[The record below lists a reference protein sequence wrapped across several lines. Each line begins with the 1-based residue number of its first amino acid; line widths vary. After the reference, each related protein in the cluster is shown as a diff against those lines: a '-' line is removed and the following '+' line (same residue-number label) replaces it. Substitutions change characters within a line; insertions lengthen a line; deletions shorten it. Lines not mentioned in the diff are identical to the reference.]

1 MVVIFLQPS
10 LKYQHIG
17 ISLHKAIKNII
28 EFFLNNPSLN
38 HLLFI
43 LLIIF
48 AYFSYHNLAK
58 EMFPPSSSETLM
70 VSGNYTSSSGEVLDN
85 LIVKDCEK
93 ILLNNP
99 LLSDVTT
106 SILKGSFTI
115 SANIAQGESKSLLI
129 NDIKTQIEALDTVLP
144 TDMKP
149 PRVYSVERFFP
160 LLSVSI
166 YSNEKSYDQDIQTI
180 KALNEEIKKLDH
192 IFQSELVGKYD
203 KTLRFI
209 VDYKKIDAY
218 GLNKVLTLNA
228 IDELFSIYP
237 IGQLDS
243 DTEQY
248 FVSTKSTG
256 LTQKGILNTKIKIDE
271 QTISIKDIAEVKY
284 VFEKQSLST
293 RTNGKDSITIL
304 TKKAKKG
311 DSIKLSKQ
319 IHSILEKYKHSHP
332 HLEFK
337 VLNDSSFWIK
347 TRLNV
352 ISSNIII
359 GLILLFFAIWIFISF
374 KISLVVLIGIPV
386 SFAFGF
392 IGLDYFN
399 SGLNTLSLIGVLLS
413 LGLLVDE
420 AIVVSEN
427 IHRHRL
433 LGKEII
439 HACIDGTAEVLPT
452 LFVALLTTV
461 VAFLPLLFIS
471 GDLGIFVKIIP
482 LMVII
487 LIISSF
493 IESFVFLP
501 AHYRLIV
508 KNKIKHTR
516 DFRDKIWDTLLKSY
530 IRLLHIIIPFRYL
543 FVLIFIVVFLLLS
556 FMFIKNSKF
565 ILFPEFDAMS
575 ININGKVQNNSIVYT
590 SEIIKPLEEILLNK
604 LSKKDYSSI
613 HTTIGMKTDGRSSHD
628 KANNLFSI
636 TINLHPKIAEDYFNR
651 VINPFFQLFG
661 KNTKE
666 NRTRI
671 KTAKMI
677 QKDLFLWLESYTKEM
692 ELDISIPQTGVVKSD
707 IEISLAGNNEEKIQT
722 YITALKKEMSNIQG
736 ILNIKD
742 DMNYNEVSMQ
752 IDLNEYGKRLGFT
765 QKNIIQILEIYLQTQ
780 KITKVTNDSNELLD
794 LQFYIL
800 NKTDLKNFEN
810 LLIEVPNRS
819 EKVLL
824 FDIATITYTHTLS
837 NIKKENQEKIFTI
850 TAHTDKKRISSRR
863 FYKKIQPLLKEIKAN
878 GIKVYIKG
886 EAGKNDQI
894 KKDIQKSLILSLF
907 GILIILTWFF
917 HSFILSVFSLTVIPL
932 SILGVLI
939 GHFIL
944 NLPLTFSSILGFVG
958 LIGIVMND
966 TLLMLNFIKNSQT
979 IQEVITQASL
989 RLRPILLTS
998 ITTILGLF
1006 TLIFLASGESLLMQP
1021 LAVSIGF
1028 GLLGATLINLLYLPI
1043 AFSLKFRKN
1052 DCSY

>member
-1 MVVIFLQPS
+1 
-10 LKYQHIG
+10 
-17 ISLHKAIKNII
+17 
-28 EFFLNNPSLN
+28 
-38 HLLFI
+38 
-43 LLIIF
+43 
-48 AYFSYHNLAK
+48 
-58 EMFPPSSSETLM
+58 MFPPSSSETLII
-70 VSGNYTSSSGEVLDN
+70 SGNYASSSGEVLDN

-93 ILLNNP
+93 ILSDNP
-99 LLSDVTT
+99 LLSNITT

-115 SANIAQGESKSLLI
+115 SADIAQGESKSLLI
-129 NDIKTQIEALDTVLP
+129 NDIKTQIEALDTLLP
-144 TDMKP
+144 TDMKKP
-149 PRVYSVERFFP
+149 SVYTVERFFP
-160 LLSVSI
+160 LLSLSI
-166 YSNEKSYDQDIQTI
+166 YSNEKSYDKDIQII
-180 KALNEEIKKLDH
+180 KDLNEEIKRLDH
-192 IFQSELVGKYD
+192 IFQSELVGKFD

-209 VDYKKIDAY
+209 VDYKKIDGY

-237 IGQLDS
+237 IGEIKS
-243 DTEQY
+243 HTEQY
-248 FVSTKSTG
+248 FVSTKTTR
-256 LTQKGILNTKIKIDE
+256 LTQHEILNTRIKINE
-271 QTISIKDIAEVKY
+271 QTIHIKDIAEVKY
-284 VFEKQSLST
+284 IFEKHSLST
-293 RTNGKDSITIL
+293 RTNGKESISIL
-304 TKKAKKG
+304 TKKAKQG
-311 DSIKLSKQ
+311 DSIRLSKQ
-319 IHSILEKYKHSHP
+319 INTILEKYKNSYP

-359 GLILLFFAIWIFISF
+359 GLILLFFAIWIFISL

-399 SGLNTLSLIGVLLS
+399 GGLNTLSLIGVLLS

-433 LGKEII
+433 LGKDIAD
-439 HACIDGTAEVLPT
+439 ACVEGTAEVLPT
-452 LFVALLTTV
+452 LFVALLTTII
-461 VAFLPLLFIS
+461 AFLPLLFIS
-471 GDLGIFVKIIP
+471 GDLGIFIKIIP
-482 LMVII
+482 LMVVI

-501 AHYRLIV
+501 AHYKLIV
-508 KNKIKHTR
+508 KNKLNKHH
-516 DFRDKIWDTLLKSY
+516 DFRDRIWEKWTTVYSNLLKAL
-530 IRLLHIIIPFRYL
+530 IQFRSVFIL
-543 FVLIFIVVFLLLS
+543 TFIVVFLGLS
-556 FMFIKNSKF
+556 FILIKNSKF

-590 SEIIKPLEEILLNK
+590 SENIKPLEELLLKN
-604 LSKKDYSSI
+604 LDKKDYSSI

-636 TINLHPKIAEDYFNR
+636 TINLNPKIAEDYFNR

-661 KNTKE
+661 SNTDEK
-666 NRTRI
+666 RTRT

-677 QKDLFLWLESYTKEM
+677 QKDLLLWLENYKDEM
-692 ELDISIPQTGVVKSD
+692 KLDISIPQTGVIKSD
-707 IEISLAGNNEEKIQT
+707 IEISLAGNDERKIQT
-722 YITALKKEMSNIQG
+722 YINDLKKEMSKIDG
-736 ILNIKD
+736 VLNVKD
-742 DMNYNEVSMQ
+742 DMDYGEISMQ

-765 QKNIIQILEIYLQTQ
+765 QKNIIYMLEMYLQTQ
-780 KITKVTNDSNELLD
+780 KITKITNDSNELLD

-800 NKTDLKNFEN
+800 DKTHLQNFKN
-810 LLIEVPNRS
+810 LLIEIPNRS

-824 FDIATITYTHTLS
+824 FDIANITYTKTLS
-837 NIKKENQEKIFTI
+837 NIKKENQEKIFSI
-850 TAHTDKKRISSRR
+850 TANTDKKRISSRR
-863 FYKKIQPLLKEIKAN
+863 FYKKIEPFLNEIKN
-878 GIKVYIKG
+878 DDIRVYIKG

-894 KKDIQKSLILSLF
+894 KKDITKSLIISIL

-917 HSFILSVFSLTVIPL
+917 NSLVLSLFSLTVIPL
-932 SILGVLI
+932 SILGVLL

-944 NLPLTFSSILGFVG
+944 NLPLTFSSVLGFVG
-958 LIGIVMND
+958 LIGIIMND
-966 TLLMLNFIKNSQT
+966 TLLMLNFIQNSQNT
-979 IQEVITQASL
+979 KEIIAQASL

-998 ITTILGLF
+998 VTTILGLF

-1043 AFSLKFRKN
+1043 AFSFKFKKN
-1052 DCSY
+1052 HHTH